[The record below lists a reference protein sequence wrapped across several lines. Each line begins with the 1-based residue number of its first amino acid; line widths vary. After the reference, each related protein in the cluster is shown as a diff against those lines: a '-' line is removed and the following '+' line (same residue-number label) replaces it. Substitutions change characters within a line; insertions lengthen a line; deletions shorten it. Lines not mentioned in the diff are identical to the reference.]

1 MASKYEEKKSS
12 RDPVGHASSTAQPDV
27 VAMRLEVDDL
37 CPLPPSVRELEFN
50 VSSPEIQGADEHP
63 PTTSTKLWIEYYNF
77 IWGKY
82 IS

>member
-37 CPLPPSVRELEFN
+37 CPLPLSVRELEFD
-50 VSSPEIQGADEHP
+50 VSPPEIQGTDEP
-63 PTTSTKLWIEYYNF
+63 TRDPLTTSTKLWIK
-77 IWGKY
+77 I
-82 IS
+82 